1 MTMALQDLLA
11 AIEADAAA
19 DIERLR
25 AGRHREAAAI
35 LADAERQ
42 AAELERSAVSAA
54 EQEER
59 QAGERRLMAARE
71 AIAGR
76 LRDTHEDAYQQISR
90 NARARLQMVRDRG
103 DYPAIVAA
111 LLEEARVVLPAGAVV
126 RVDPADEPL
135 IRRLLRGENRLRVAA
150 TLRCAGGVV
159 VADEEAGAN
168 VRNTVEERF
177 TAAQPDLRA
186 LVGRLLGADG
196 DGDPLAG
203 ATSGQVPA

>member
-1 MTMALQDLLA
+1 VTLMALHDLLA
-11 AIEADAAA
+11 AIEADATA

-25 AGRHREAAAI
+25 AGRHREAGAI

-54 EQEER
+54 EQTER
-59 QAGERRLMAARE
+59 EAGERRLTAALE

-76 LRDTHEDAYQQISR
+76 LRDAHEDAYQQICR
-90 NARARLQMVRDRG
+90 DARARLRMVRERG
-103 DYPAIVAA
+103 DYPAIVAR
-111 LLEEARVVLPAGAVV
+111 LLEEARSVLPSGVVV
-126 RVDPADEPL
+126 RVDPADELL

-159 VADEEAGAN
+159 VTDEAGAS
-168 VRNTVEERF
+168 VRNTAEERF
-177 TAAQPDLRA
+177 TAAEPDLRV

-196 DGDPLAG
+196 DGAPLAG
-203 ATSGQVPA
+203 AASRWAPA